1 MSSKFLDLVSEV
13 VTILK
18 AIAKTAK
25 PINLA
30 IGTALAIVLLIV
42 VGAIGGAV
50 FLAGAPAHYFWFGLF
65 MFGAGWC
72 VNNFYK
78 NLLDNATVVDRLD
91 KLDERLLT
99 LFGAISDRF
108 KQDKTLEQ
116 GDRVFQEHEIVRFF
130 SNPLPQEDAVYL
142 IKVGSD
148 RDCYFQRGQESIA
161 AFCSDPS
168 DATPI
173 ESIELALSMAVLCGK
188 LKLNEPVVS
197 VIQVSQEQ
205 LTLSGNSLEVLRWW
219 GDA

>member
-1 MSSKFLDLVSEV
+1 MSSKFLSLVSEIV
-13 VTILK
+13 NVLK
-18 AIAKTAK
+18 AITKTAK

-108 KQDKTLEQ
+108 KQGKALEE

-130 SNPLPQEDAVYL
+130 ANPLPQDDAVYL
-142 IKVGSD
+142 IKVGGD

-161 AFCSDPS
+161 VFCSDPS

-173 ESIELALSMAVLCGK
+173 ESLELTLTMALLCGRQ
-188 LKLNEPVVS
+188 KLNEEVVS
-197 VIQVSQEQ
+197 VIQVSQEH
-205 LTLSGNSLEVLRWW
+205 LTLSGNNLEFFQWD